1 MTLTLLISFFLVFFL
16 CQCAPISKDIIQ
28 NDENIP
34 VVFTYLDGQA
44 QKVCVTGSFNQWS
57 SQSHCM
63 KKDKNTWTLELSLPP
78 GRYVYLF
85 LVDDRIS
92 KPDPGAVLTEESG
105 FGTRNSILV
114 VE

>member
-1 MTLTLLISFFLVFFL
+1 MRLLIFIFSLIFL
-16 CQCAPISKDIIQ
+16 CQCAPISKDVTQ

-78 GRYVYLF
+78 GRYAYLF

-92 KPDPGAVLTEESG
+92 KLDPGASLTEESG
-105 FGTRNSILV
+105 FGTKNSVLV

>member
-1 MTLTLLISFFLVFFL
+1 MRLLIFIFSLIFL
-16 CQCAPISKDIIQ
+16 CQCAPISKDVTQ

-34 VVFTYLDGQA
+34 VVFTYIDDQA
-44 QKVCVTGSFNQWS
+44 QQVCIVGSFNQWS
-57 SQSHCM
+57 SRSHCM
-63 KKDKNTWTLELSLPP
+63 KKDKSAWTLTLSLAP
-78 GRYVYLF
+78 GRYAYLF

-105 FGTRNSILV
+105 FGTKNSILI